1 MKLSE
6 KQKGILALIILSLL
20 FASMGVFARYLKTSF
35 TLFQQVYLRIGV
47 AFLLSLII
55 FNKKIDLK
63 KIKKL
68 PIREWLVLIFRS
80 LTTHL
85 FGVSLFT
92 YGILNAKYSNVSFIS
107 ALPLTAVFG
116 FILLKEKFSYQKL
129 LYVFLAFLGV
139 IFISASDFNNVF
151 NWGKGEL
158 VTLISVVFFSL
169 SYISRKWHSKILNNY
184 EITTLIFFISLI
196 SILFTS
202 ISLKEGLPFNNW
214 SYFIL
219 LVVFGA
225 GVFNVGNLFL
235 TNYGFERVKAV
246 LASNLLALELI
257 FALLIGFLFYRE
269 LPNLKE
275 IFGGALILFS
285 VVQMNKL
292 E

>member
-6 KQKGILALIILSLL
+6 KQKGIISLVLLALVFS
-20 FASMGVFARYLKTSF
+20 SMGIFARYMKTSF
-35 TLFQQVYLRIGV
+35 TLFQQVYLRVGM
-47 AFLLSLII
+47 AFLLGTILFNRKINFKKFLI
-55 FNKKIDLK
+55 
-63 KIKKL
+63 L
-68 PIREWLVLIFRS
+68 PIHEWLVLIFRA
-80 LTTHL
+80 LTLYL

-202 ISLKEGLPFNNW
+202 ISLKE
-214 SYFIL
+214 
-219 LVVFGA
+219 
-225 GVFNVGNLFL
+225 
-235 TNYGFERVKAV
+235 
-246 LASNLLALELI
+246 
-257 FALLIGFLFYRE
+257 
-269 LPNLKE
+269 
-275 IFGGALILFS
+275 
-285 VVQMNKL
+285 
-292 E
+292 